1 MVVAEILTGIALV
14 KKSVDFIKEN
24 ISTVQD
30 IQGIA
35 KQIDGFF
42 LGEEQMNKGQG
53 KGFSFKEQFGI
64 ESSATDYID
73 RKLLEEK
80 RQELKNIINL
90 RFGPQAW
97 DQILAERANRI
108 NEAKEAQR
116 KARIQ
121 AKQRQEELLE
131 TLKWVALGFIFIG
144 LILGGLVVGVKV
156 FAKGKI
162 YHPPNDSQTKYRPL
176 TKQQQ
181 INQGLI
187 KLPTMTLCRLMKQKV
202 YKDKM
207 ACIYRGAQKTYELEF
222 TDIRVG
228 CPKSYRCVL
237 NPNGKEPNISDV
249 MDSLR
254 SITGEK

>member
-53 KGFSFKEQFGI
+53 KGFSIKEQFGI
-64 ESSATDYID
+64 ESSATDFID

-97 DQILAERANRI
+97 DQIIAERANRI

-116 KARIQ
+116 KARLQ
-121 AKQRQEELLE
+121 AKQRQDELLE
-131 TLKWVALGFIFIG
+131 TVKWVGIVFTCIG
-144 LILGGLVVGVKV
+144 VLLGGLVVGVKV
-156 FAKGKI
+156 FAKGNTYQSK
-162 YHPPNDSQTKYRPL
+162 NTQFKGL

-181 INQGLI
+181 LNQGI
-187 KLPTMTLCRLMKQKV
+187 ITPPTMTLCRLMKQKV

-207 ACIYRGAQKTYELEF
+207 ACIYRGAQKTYEMEF

-237 NPNGKEPNISDV
+237 NPNGKEPSISDV
-249 MDSLR
+249 MESLR
-254 SITGEK
+254 SIKGD